1 MKVFSL
7 RLEDEEHAQL
17 VASALHN
24 QRSLQKE
31 IIWRL
36 FHKTGAGMVSEEIS
50 EQAKVV
56 LPRETPAPIDE
67 GGETTDVSADSVVAV
82 PTGAPPS
89 ESSGAAEVAASPVDT
104 GRSVRRARV
113 RSRTTSEE
121 GFKPDF
127 GTKLKK

>member
-56 LPRETPAPIDE
+56 LPRETPAPAE
-67 GGETTDVSADSVVAV
+67 
-82 PTGAPPS
+82 
-89 ESSGAAEVAASPVDT
+89 SGAAEVAASPVDT